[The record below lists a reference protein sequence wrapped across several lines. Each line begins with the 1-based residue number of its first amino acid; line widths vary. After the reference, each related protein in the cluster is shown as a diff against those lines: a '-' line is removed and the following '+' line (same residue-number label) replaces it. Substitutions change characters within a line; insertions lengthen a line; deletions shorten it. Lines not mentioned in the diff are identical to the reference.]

1 MSEEMQIV
9 EWKKNWRDE
18 WLKWIC
24 GYANAQGGLLEIGK
38 DDKGTV
44 VELASIK
51 KLLEDIPNK
60 IRNALGIV
68 VDVDLLYECGK
79 PYIAIT
85 VKPHSFPV
93 SYHGKYHYRS
103 GATKQELTGTAL
115 DEFMLRK
122 LGKTWDGAPN
132 PLVKFKD
139 LEQASFDA
147 FREKALGSGRLSKA
161 DLDVTD
167 RELLGSLRLTEGD
180 YLTNAAVLLFH
191 KDPDR
196 CIPGAYVKIGYFET
210 EADLIYQDEI
220 HGSLVT
226 ITDKVMDVLY
236 TKYFKGIIHYEG
248 IQRVDRYPVQQ
259 DSMRE
264 AILNAILHRNY
275 MQAVPIQIKVFPDS
289 VYLFNVGKLPE
300 NWTVETLFE
309 KHGSLPHNP
318 NLAATIFRTGMVETW
333 GRGIEK
339 IVDGCEMIGAPN
351 PIIKVTGSDMS
362 LEFIAPA
369 DAVLNQGA
377 IGKKPMNA
385 DKMPMN
391 ADKMPIED
399 REEAL
404 IDFVAVHGG
413 VKNRDA
419 RNILG
424 VSDSAAKQLLAKMAA
439 DGKLKALGER
449 GQRVYVLPE
458 PVE

>member
-1 MSEEMQIV
+1 MLMSEEMQIV

-24 GYANAQGGLLEIGK
+24 GYANAQGGVLEIGK
-38 DDKGTV
+38 DDNGNVIKLENT
-44 VELASIK
+44 K

-60 IRNALGIV
+60 IKSGLGIV
-68 VDVDLLYECGK
+68 ADVDLKYADGK
-79 PYIAIT
+79 PYVAIT
-85 VKPHSFPV
+85 IKPYSFPV

-139 LEQASFDA
+139 LDQASFDA

-161 DLDVTD
+161 DLDITD
-167 RELLGSLRLTEGD
+167 LELLNSLRLVEGD

-196 CIPGAYVKIGYFET
+196 FIPGAYVKIGYFET
-210 EADLIYQDEI
+210 EANLRYQDEI
-220 HGSLVT
+220 HGSLAT
-226 ITDKVMDVLY
+226 ITDKVMDILY

-264 AILNAILHRNY
+264 AVLNAVMHKHY

-289 VYLFNVGKLPE
+289 VYIFNVGKLPDS
-300 NWTVETLFE
+300 WTVDTLFE
-309 KHGSLPHNP
+309 KHGSIPHNP
-318 NLAATIFRTGMVETW
+318 NLASAIFRTGMVETW

-351 PIIKVTGSDMS
+351 PIIKNTGSDMS

-369 DAVLNQGA
+369 DAIQ
-377 IGKKPMNA
+377 KPA
-385 DKMPMN
+385 
-391 ADKMPIED
+391 PINTTSIDVDRMSINVDRKPID
-399 REEAL
+399 REKAVL
-404 IDFVAVHGG
+404 DFVEAHGG
-413 VKNRDA
+413 ITNKDA
-419 RNILG
+419 RMLLG
-424 VSDSAAKQLLAKMAA
+424 IANTTANQLLKKMSDSE
-439 DGKLKALGER
+439 KLVALGER
-449 GQRVYVLPE
+449 RHRVYVLP
-458 PVE
+458 